1 MKHVVHYSGGT
12 GSWYAAARVVEKFG
26 PDDVVLLFADTLT
39 EHPDLHR
46 FLDQSAALLGLK
58 VTKIADGRD
67 IWQVFIDKRY
77 LGNTRIDPCSYY
89 LKRVLLRTWLEDNCD
104 PAETMNYIGI
114 DWSEE
119 HRLDDS
125 VEYWA
130 PWRVDAPLIAPPLV
144 DKDYINRELLL
155 AGVKPPLLTRLGFPH
170 NNCGGGCVKA
180 GQGQFKMLLELQPE
194 TYATW
199 EAGEERVRVHLGKD
213 VAILR
218 DRRGG
223 TTKPL
228 TLRAF
233 RERIQAGQKVDEHDF
248 GGCGCA
254 TGRKGEDEAVLLAL
268 QPFGTNT

>member
-12 GSWYAAARVVEKFG
+12 GSWGAGKLVVEEYG
-26 PDDVVLLFADTLT
+26 TQDVTFLFADTHT
-39 EHPDLHR
+39 EDPDLYR
-46 FLDQSAALLGLK
+46 FLKQSAAVLGMS
-58 VTKIADGRD
+58 VTYIADGRD

-89 LKRVLLRTWLEDNCD
+89 LKRMLLRAWLEENCD
-104 PAETMNYIGI
+104 PADTVNYIGI
-114 DWSEE
+114 DWTEE
-119 HRLDDS
+119 NRLDES

-130 PWRVDAPLIAPPLV
+130 PWRVDAPLIAPPLLT
-144 DKDYINRELLL
+144 KDDIAAQLTQANVEL
-155 AGVKPPLLTRLGFPH
+155 PELTRLGFPH

-180 GQGQFKMLLELQPE
+180 GQGQFKMLLELRPD
-194 TYATW
+194 TYAVW
-199 EAGEERVRVHLGKD
+199 EAGEERVRQHLQKD

-228 TLRAF
+228 TLRML
-233 RERIQAGQKVDEHDF
+233 RERIQGGGKVDEHDI

-254 TGRKGEDEAVLLAL
+254 TGKKGDDEKILIAL
-268 QPFGTNT
+268 GEIRVRS